1 MKSPLVIL
9 SISLFCACAMMY
21 SCKKDPI
28 INIAE
33 NEIVDIP
40 MGFPFIDFPADNN
53 FTKERWELGKKLFF
67 DKQLSKNNTV
77 SCASCHK
84 QEFAFSDNVAL
95 SSGDNN
101 AIGTSNAPTLANV
114 AYHPYYTRAGGV
126 PTLEM
131 QILVPIQ
138 EHNEFNTNMIDI
150 VEKLKQINTYQ
161 SMAQTAY
168 NRELDAF
175 VITRAL
181 ATFERSLIS
190 GNSRFDNYFYKGI
203 STALNESEQRGL
215 SLFNSSKTN
224 CSSCHSG
231 FNFTNYAFENNGLYI
246 NYADSGRMR
255 LTQLPQDRAK
265 FKVPTLR
272 NIALT
277 APYMHNGSFNTLD
290 EVIEHYNSGG
300 KNHINK
306 SNLIKPMGL
315 NVQEKQDLINFLN
328 SLNDNKFIQNKNLS
342 NDK

>member
-1 MKSPLVIL
+1 MQSPLVKL
-9 SISLFCACAMMY
+9 FFLLFCICTILY
-21 SCKKDPI
+21 SCKKDPAM
-28 INIAE
+28 NIAE
-33 NEIVDIP
+33 DEIMNIP
-40 MGFPFIDFPADNN
+40 MGFPLINFPADNN
-53 FTKERWELGKKLFF
+53 FSKERWELGKLLFF

-95 SSGDNN
+95 SLGDDNS
-101 AIGTSNAPTLANV
+101 IGTSNAPTLANV
-114 AYHPYYTRAGGV
+114 AYQPYFTRAGGV

-138 EHNEFNTNMIDI
+138 EHNEFNTNMLDV
-150 VEKLKQINTYQ
+150 VEKLKQNNNYQ
-161 SMAQTAY
+161 KMAQTAY
-168 NRELDAF
+168 NRDVDAY

-190 GNSRFDNYFYKGI
+190 GNSKFDEYFYKGKT
-203 STALNESEQRGL
+203 TALNESEQKGYV
-215 SLFNSSKTN
+215 LFNSTKTN

-231 FNFTNYAFENNGLYI
+231 FNFTNYAFENNGLYL

-277 APYMHNGSFNTLD
+277 APYMHDGSFATLN
-290 EVIEHYNSGG
+290 EVVEHYNSGG

-306 SNLIKPMGL
+306 SNLIKPLGL
-315 NVQEKQDLINFLN
+315 SNQEKQDLINFLN
-328 SLNDNKFIQNKNLS
+328 TLTDNSFIQNKNF
-342 NDK
+342 KQ

>member
-1 MKSPLVIL
+1 MRSPLLKLFFLHFYICTIL
-9 SISLFCACAMMY
+9 F
-21 SCKKDPI
+21 SCKKDPAI
-28 INIAE
+28 TLAE
-33 NEIVDIP
+33 EEIMTIP
-40 MGFPFIDFPADNN
+40 MGFPLINFPADNN
-53 FTKERWELGKKLFF
+53 FTNERWELGKLLFF

-95 SSGDNN
+95 SLGDDNT
-101 AIGTSNAPTLANV
+101 IGTSNAPTLANV

-126 PTLEM
+126 HTLEM

-138 EHNEFNTNMIDI
+138 EHNEFNTNMVDV
-150 VEKLKQINTYQ
+150 VEKLKKNNIYQ

-168 NRELDAF
+168 NREFDAF
-175 VITRAL
+175 VLTRAL

-190 GNSRFDNYFYKGI
+190 GNSRYDDFYYNGN
-203 STALNESEQRGL
+203 SAVLNESEQKGL
-215 SLFNSSKTN
+215 LLFNSSKTN
-224 CSSCHSG
+224 CSDCHSG
-231 FNFTNYAFENNGLYI
+231 FNFTNYAFENNGLYL
-246 NYADSGRMR
+246 NYTDSGRMR

-277 APYMHNGSFNTLD
+277 APYMHDGSFTTIN

-306 SNLIKPMGL
+306 NLLIKPLGL
-315 NVQEKQDLINFLN
+315 SYQEKQDLINFLN
-328 SLNDNKFIQNKNLS
+328 TLTDNSFIQNKNF
-342 NDK
+342 KQ